1 MINFTEKQAFAA
13 AEACFFR
20 ASRRLFFAASP
31 SHAHTALRA
40 RSLFSADAISLPRR
54 KEMAKEKTPKRS
66 PWEPPGI
73 AALQRATREITYAF
87 LVLSLKFSH
96 HERQAGKAKGFCQD
110 KPILGVRS
118 CAQDGGGLRKQKP
131 RRLSKSR
138 RAAGFQGALSPLVP
152 FLSPFLC
159 GTTKKWHLRRYSAAR
174 SSTESRWAV
183 CAWKGEAV

>member
-87 LVLSLKFSH
+87 LVLCLKFSH

-118 CAQDGGGLRKQKP
+118 CAQDGGGLQRQKP
-131 RRLSKSR
+131 RRRSKSR
-138 RAAGFQGALSPLVP
+138 RAAGCQGVSPWLT
-152 FLSPFLC
+152 FFRHFFATRQRNGIKAIRSARAK
-159 GTTKKWHLRRYSAAR
+159 GSQYERQKKKLQ
-174 SSTESRWAV
+174 
-183 CAWKGEAV
+183 KI